1 MGGPAFVVLDM
12 MEGRMRRVSLEAEV
26 REGTGKE
33 IARRLRAAGRI
44 PAVLYGRGI
53 DPVSLSVEGKAF
65 ESTLL
70 TGAGANVLLDLVI
83 REDGATRNEIAMVQ
97 EMQRDVLR
105 RRIIHVDLHKINLS
119 EKVHAWVPVVLRGEA
134 RGSREGGV
142 LEHLLREVEV
152 ACLPTELPEHF
163 DLDVTDL
170 TVGHSLRVSDLRV
183 PDGVTLL
190 TSPEEAVVTMVAH
203 GVPVEEVAAP
213 AEAPAEP
220 ELVGA
225 KKKEAEE

>member
-1 MGGPAFVVLDM
+1 
-12 MEGRMRRVSLEAEV
+12 LEAEV
-26 REGTGKE
+26 RERTGKE
-33 IARRLRAAGRI
+33 IARRLRAAGRV

-53 DPVSLSVEGKAF
+53 DPVPLSVEGRAF
-65 ESTLL
+65 ESTLQ
-70 TGAGANVLLDLVI
+70 TGARVNVLLDLVI
-83 REDGATRNEIAMVQ
+83 RGNGTTRNEIAMVQ
-97 EMQRDVLR
+97 EIQRDVLR
-105 RRIIHVDLHKINLS
+105 RHIIHVDLRKINLS
-119 EKVHAWVPVVLRGEA
+119 EKIHAWVPVILRGEA

-170 TVGHSLRVSDLRV
+170 TVGHSLRVSDLGV

-203 GVPVEEVAAP
+203 GVAVEEPTVP

-225 KKKEAEE
+225 KKKTEE